1 MASVGGTITATDYNT
16 VQSRINTI
24 MNTDY
29 GQTLS
34 SSQVAVG
41 DTITDTQFDN
51 LRTDI
56 TKAYAHQQGSNPT
69 ITNVADGDTIEA
81 STINQYATLMTT
93 VETNKFSVGSG
104 QTSIESGTSSS
115 RTSQWGG
122 GGGGVVTHTVTVN
135 FSSSTAR
142 TQFFNAGGQIRFTAS
157 RTGGS
162 GSKNTNWT
170 NLLSAMGTIVFNYTS
185 TSASSGTGS
194 TLGGLDLST
203 SYQTIF
209 TKTGSGNYAENDYN
223 IAARYTGSGNK
234 NIQFRIQFR
243 DDDTGDQ
250 QGGFKAGAAVDE
262 YVTGT
267 LQSVVQHRRATGS
280 NVETPAPSYTNNSN
294 L

>member
-29 GQTLS
+29 GQSLS

-81 STINQYATLMTT
+81 TTINQYATLMTNI
-93 VETNKFSVGSG
+93 ETNKFSVGSG
-104 QTSIESGTSSS
+104 QTSIESGTSSTRS
-115 RTSQWGG
+115 TQWGG

-135 FSSSTAR
+135 FTSSTAR

-162 GSKNTNWT
+162 GSKDTNWT
-170 NLLSAMGTIVFNYTS
+170 NLLSAMGTVVFNYTS
-185 TSASSGTGS
+185 TSASSGSGS
-194 TLGGLDLST
+194 TKGGLDLTT

-209 TKTGSGNYAENDYN
+209 TKTGSGNYVENDYN
-223 IAARYTGSGNK
+223 IAARYSGS

-250 QGGFKAGAAVDE
+250 QGGFLPGAAVDE

-280 NVETPAPSYTNNSN
+280 NVQNPAPSYTNNSN

>member
-1 MASVGGTITATDYNT
+1 MASIGGTITATDYNT

-69 ITNVADGDTIEA
+69 ITNVADGDTILAE
-81 STINQYATLMTT
+81 TINQYGTLMTSI
-93 VETNKFSVGSG
+93 ETNKFVAASSQVS
-104 QTSIESGTSSS
+104 TESGTSSS
-115 RTSQWGG
+115 RGSAWN
-122 GGGGVVTHTVTVN
+122 GVVTHTCTVN
-135 FSSSTAR
+135 WTSSTAR
-142 TQFFNAGGQIRFTAS
+142 TQFFNAGGQIRFSAS

-162 GSKNTNWT
+162 GSKNQDWSD
-170 NLLSAMGTIVFNYTS
+170 LLSTMGVIVFNYTQ
-185 TSASSGTGS
+185 TTASSGSGS
-194 TLGGLDLST
+194 SLGGLDLTT
-203 SYQTIF
+203 SYQKIF
-209 TKTGSGNYAENDYN
+209 QKNGSGNYAENDYN
-223 IAARYTGSGNK
+223 IHARLTNSNRS
-234 NIQFRIQFR
+234 IQFRIQFR
-243 DDDTGDQ
+243 DDDAGDQ
-250 QGGFKAGAAVDE
+250 RGGYLPGPPDDE
-262 YVTGT
+262 NVSGT
-267 LQSVVQHRRATGS
+267 LQSVIQHQRATGS

>member
-29 GQTLS
+29 GQSLS

-51 LRTDI
+51 LRSDI

-81 STINQYATLMTT
+81 ATINQYATLMTT

-104 QTSIESGTSSS
+104 QTSIESGTSST

-135 FSSSTAR
+135 FSNATAR
-142 TQFFNAGGQIRFTAS
+142 TQFFNAGGQIRFSAS

-162 GSKNTNWT
+162 GSKNTDWT
-170 NLLSAMGTIVFNYTS
+170 NLLSAMGTVVFNYTS
-185 TSASSGTGS
+185 TSASSGSGS
-194 TLGGLDLST
+194 TKGGLDLTT
-203 SYQTIF
+203 SYQKIF
-209 TKTGSGNYAENDYN
+209 QKNGSGNYAENDYN
-223 IAARYTGSGNK
+223 IYARYTGSGNK

-250 QGGFKAGAAVDE
+250 QGGFKAGAAQDE